1 MIRTFPNIRI
11 GLMVGI
17 GGGAPNR
24 KHKIRLGDVVV
35 SSPRGDKP
43 GVFPYD
49 HGKRIQDQDFI
60 HTGVLDKPP
69 QLMRTAVG
77 QLKAQHQRKGHQ
89 LLAEIEHVLER
100 NERLRNN
107 YSRPPASSDRLYRSD
122 IVHGTRVTAAIRPW
136 PLLLVAALLL
146 APALLLPQI
155 LLLPARGRIL
165 VASVVTVAA
174 LSLVARER
182 RHQGLPAQDSL
193 DEDECSNICGS
204 DPRHFATPPKR
215 DGNDR
220 DPAIHYG
227 LIASSNQLMKDAV
240 MRDELASK
248 HDVLCFEMEA
258 AGLMNHFPCLVIRGI
273 CDYSDSHKNKKWQ
286 GFAAMMAAA
295 YAKDLLKQI
304 VPSQVSAEKRIKE
317 VLDAVGQKLDS
328 IQQVSQATNAKVDHL
343 NFDAQITKM
352 EKWLAPA
359 DVSTNANRAAE
370 LRHPG
375 TGKWLLGLSMFQEW
389 CSGPRRYLWLHGLAG
404 CGKTVLSATVLDQL
418 ATVDGRLILKFFFDF
433 KDTAKQTFDSML
445 RALVFQAYQGQL
457 ASYQHP
463 EGAPPESSDKPTPKT
478 LMERLCKML
487 AAQPEVFIVL
497 DALDESTTRPRL
509 VVWIEEMLNKS
520 ELQHVRLIFTS
531 RPESDFDRI
540 YSLIGKENCL
550 PLDKEGVNADIC
562 AYVTSTL
569 KSDDRFVN
577 KRLPAD
583 LIEKI
588 RIGVGNGAEGMFRW
602 AFCQLETLSIC
613 ANLREVK
620 DALEKLP
627 RNLEET
633 YERMIDSIPN
643 ERKKDAMRLLQ
654 FLVYCDRP
662 LELGEAIDVIAT
674 QTDTESQGFD
684 HERRP
689 FDEAVT
695 KHCPGMVAVVF
706 TKGSTA
712 TPELHLA
719 HFSVKEFLL
728 KQPLFEITTASISIT
743 KTCLSYLKDIDDT
756 HCEIEE
762 SFPLARRAAE
772 MWMPHAVK
780 AEVSEDIVKMS
791 VEFLQDGETFRL
803 WGELYHPNQDWED
816 SLGVPRG
823 SRLYC
828 TCAGGFKQAAICLLG
843 KGADVN
849 ARGGLYG
856 NALQAASR
864 KGHTETARLL
874 VDKGAD
880 INARG
885 GVYDNALQAAS
896 REGHTETARLLVNK
910 GADIN
915 ARGGVYGNALQAA
928 SRGGHTEIARLL
940 MDKGADVNAQGGFYG
955 NALQAA
961 SRGGHTEI
969 ARLLLDKGADVNAQG
984 GDYGNAL
991 QAASREGHTKIARLL
1006 LDKGA
1011 DVNAQ
1016 GGNYGNALQA
1026 ASSEGR
1032 TEIARLLLDKG
1043 ADVNA
1048 QGGNYGNALQA
1059 ALSEGRTEIARL
1071 LLDKG
1076 ADVNAQGGN
1085 YGNALQAASSEGH
1098 TEIARLLLDKGAD
1111 VNAQGGRYGNALQTA
1126 SSEGH
1131 TEIAR
1136 LLLDKGADVNAQ
1148 SGCYGNALQTASS
1161 KGHTEIA
1168 RLLLDKG
1175 ADVNAQGGFYGNAL
1189 QAASSRGH
1197 TETAWL
1203 LLDKGAVPVQP

>member
-1 MIRTFPNIRI
+1 MSDVNKYTVGWIAAVTAEYVAAQEFLDEQHDMPESVGRNDNNAYTLGRMGHHNVVIAQLPDGEYGTITSATVARDMIRTFPNIRI

-17 GGGAPNR
+17 GGGAPSR
-24 KHKIRLGDVVV
+24 EHKIRLGDVVV

-69 QLMRTAVG
+69 QLVRTAVN
-77 QLKAQHQRKGHQ
+77 QLIAQHQRKGHQ
-89 LLAEIEHVLER
+89 LLAEIERVLER
-100 NERLRNN
+100 NERLRND

-122 IVHGTRVTAAIRPW
+122 IVHGARVAATIRPW

-146 APALLLPQI
+146 APTLLLPQI

-165 VASVVTVAA
+165 VASAVTVAA

-182 RHQGLPAQDSL
+182 RRQGLPAHDSL

-204 DPRHFATPPKR
+204 DPRHFATPPRR
-215 DGNDR
+215 DGDDK
-220 DPAIHYG
+220 DPAMHYG

-248 HDVLCFEMEA
+248 HGILCFEMEA

-317 VLDAVGQKLDS
+317 VLDAVGQKLDR
-328 IQQVSQATNAKVDHL
+328 IREVSQATNDKVDHL

-375 TGKWLLGLSMFQEW
+375 TGEWLLKSSIFREW

-418 ATVDGRLILKFFFDF
+418 ATVDGRPILKFFFDF
-433 KDTAKQTFDSML
+433 MDEAKQTFDSML
-445 RALVFQAYQGQL
+445 RALVFQAYQWQL

-463 EGAPPESSDKPTPKT
+463 EGAPPESSDKPTAKT
-478 LMERLCKML
+478 LIERLCKML

-509 VVWIEEMLNKS
+509 VAWIEEMLNKS

-531 RPESDFDRI
+531 RPESDFDQI

-562 AYVTSTL
+562 AYVKSTL
-569 KSDDRFVN
+569 ENNSRFVG
-577 KRLPAD
+577 KRLPED
-583 LIEKI
+583 IKKKI
-588 RIGVGNGAEGMFRW
+588 QDRVGNGAEGMFRW

-613 ANLREVK
+613 ANIWEVK

-633 YERMIDSIPN
+633 YERIIDSIPN
-643 ERKKDAMRLLQ
+643 ERKKDATRLLQ

-662 LELGEAIDVIAT
+662 LKLGEASDVIAT
-674 QTDTESQGFD
+674 QTDMEPLGFN

-689 FDEAVT
+689 FDEAIT
-695 KHCPGMVAVVF
+695 EHCPGMVALVS

-728 KQPLFEITTASISIT
+728 KQPSFEITTASISIT
-743 KTCLSYLKDIDDT
+743 KTCLSYLRDIGDT
-756 HCEIEE
+756 HREIKK

-780 AEVSEDIVKMS
+780 AEVSKDIVRMS
-791 VEFLQDGETFRL
+791 VEFLQDGKTFRL
-803 WGELYHPNQDWED
+803 WGQLYQPDRGWDE
-816 SLGVPRG
+816 SPGAPTG
-823 SRLYC
+823 SRLYY
-828 TCAGGFKQAAICLLG
+828 TCLGGFKQAAICLLD

-849 ARGGLYG
+849 AHGGEFG
-856 NALQAASR
+856 NALQAASLR
-864 KGHTETARLL
+864 GHTETVRLL
-874 VDKGAD
+874 LDRGAYVD
-880 INARG
+880 ARFG
-885 GVYDNALQAAS
+885 
-896 REGHTETARLLVNK
+896 RF
-910 GADIN
+910 
-915 ARGGVYGNALQAA
+915 GNALQAA
-928 SRGGHTEIARLL
+928 S
-940 MDKGADVNAQGGFYG
+940 
-955 NALQAA
+955 
-961 SRGGHTEI
+961 
-969 ARLLLDKGADVNAQG
+969 
-984 GDYGNAL
+984 
-991 QAASREGHTKIARLL
+991 
-1006 LDKGA
+1006 
-1011 DVNAQ
+1011 
-1016 GGNYGNALQA
+1016 
-1026 ASSEGR
+1026 
-1032 TEIARLLLDKG
+1032 
-1043 ADVNA
+1043 
-1048 QGGNYGNALQA
+1048 
-1059 ALSEGRTEIARL
+1059 
-1071 LLDKG
+1071 
-1076 ADVNAQGGN
+1076 
-1085 YGNALQAASSEGH
+1085 
-1098 TEIARLLLDKGAD
+1098 
-1111 VNAQGGRYGNALQTA
+1111 
-1126 SSEGH
+1126 
-1131 TEIAR
+1131 
-1136 LLLDKGADVNAQ
+1136 
-1148 SGCYGNALQTASS
+1148 
-1161 KGHTEIA
+1161 
-1168 RLLLDKG
+1168 
-1175 ADVNAQGGFYGNAL
+1175 
-1189 QAASSRGH
+1189 
-1197 TETAWL
+1197 
-1203 LLDKGAVPVQP
+1203 